1 MDNALKLRVMF
12 DMVDKITKPLKTM
25 LAGNKA
31 LASSLKETR
40 AQLTKLS
47 NAQRNIAAF
56 RELSGSVAKTTAEM
70 KAAHVCVG
78 ELTRALHASGPP
90 SKAMIADFERAK
102 QAAVTLTAKHSQ
114 QVAKLGELRTKLSD
128 AGVATSSLARH
139 ERELKASIDATKASI
154 AQQHKQLEQLAER
167 EKRIAAAR
175 TKMQAMQGVGANMAI
190 GGFAARST
198 GTHILGGL
206 GQTLG
211 EAKKVQN
218 EIARIQALGLG
229 EHATQDAVKFA
240 RGMKVYGASTS
251 DNMTMM
257 RDSMSIFADSHHAKV
272 ATPILSKMKF
282 ANDVV
287 YGGEHAEDNERMFM
301 NMLKVIELRGG
312 TKDQATFLDE
322 ANRVQKVISATGG
335 RVGGDQWM
343 EFIQRGGVAAKSL
356 SKDAFFYQMEPLIQE
371 MRGSAGKGL
380 MSGYQNLIEGR
391 TTVRAAR
398 KLMNLGLL
406 DSKKVEYDK
415 NGHVKAFADGALLN
429 SEQFKS
435 SPYEWMKETLLP
447 ALAKKGITDE
457 KAIVSTIG
465 SMFTNS
471 TASNLFTT
479 MFLQRNQIAK
489 NERQNKV
496 AADIDTLSGIAQEQT
511 SGKELAAMAKLRDL
525 KNEIGQ
531 RVTPL
536 YNAGLD
542 KTRSLAERLL
552 TVVKAHP
559 GAAKAVIT
567 VLAVFA
573 ALLAVCGTLTI
584 ALAAI
589 LGPLALLRF
598 SMAVLGMK
606 GGLLTRGLGLAVGA
620 FRMFGSAAM
629 FAGRAL
635 LMNPIGLAITALVA
649 VIVLAAYAIYTHW
662 DTIKSGASS
671 LWEHMRSTFAGG
683 VAWLKALPASMATI
697 GTNII
702 SGLVSGITSSM
713 GSVKDAIMNVASSTV
728 GWFKAKLGIHS
739 PSRVFSA
746 LGHFVGEG
754 AALGIDRAQERVARA
769 AIGLAAVAA
778 SSFAAPAIA
787 AVPQLT
793 KSIEPT
799 VALTRPRVPIDTRG
813 PLAATATGSAA
824 SRATDAVTIN
834 IYPQSGMDAQA
845 IARAVAA
852 ELDRRERAKQS
863 RLGSSLRDRA

>member
-1 MDNALKLRVMF
+1 MF
-12 DMVDKITKPLKTM
+12 DMVDKITRPLKTM

-40 AQLTKLS
+40 AQLSKLS
-47 NAQRNIAAF
+47 NAQKNIAAF

-102 QAAVTLTAKHSQ
+102 QAAATLTAKHSQ

-139 ERELKASIDATKASI
+139 ERELKTSIDATKASI

-190 GGFAARST
+190 GGYAAKST

-206 GQTLG
+206 GETLG

-229 EHATQDAVKFA
+229 ERATQDAVKFA
-240 RGMKVYGASTS
+240 RDMKVYGASTS
-251 DNMTMM
+251 ENMTMM
-257 RDSMSIFADSHHAKV
+257 RDSMSVFADSHHAKV
-272 ATPILSKMKF
+272 AAPILSKMKF
-282 ANDVV
+282 ANDAV
-287 YGGEHAEDNERMFM
+287 YGGEHAEDNERKFM

-391 TTVRAAR
+391 TTVRASR

-406 DSKKVEYDK
+406 DPKKVEYDK

-429 SEQFKS
+429 SEQFKT
-435 SPYEWMKETLLP
+435 SPYEWMKRTLLP
-447 ALAKKGITDE
+447 ALAKKGITDQ

-479 MFLQRNQIAK
+479 MFLQRDQIAK
-489 NERQNKV
+489 NEQQNKG
-496 AADIDTLSGIAQEQT
+496 AADIDQLSKIAKEQT
-511 SGKELAAMAKLRDL
+511 SGKELAALTKLRDL
-525 KNEIGQ
+525 RNEIGE
-531 RVTPL
+531 RVMPL

-542 KTRSLAERLL
+542 KTRELAEGLL
-552 TVVKAHP
+552 NVIKAFP
-559 GAAKAVIT
+559 GATKAVVT
-567 VLAVFA
+567 VLAVIG

-584 ALAAI
+584 ALVAV

-598 SMAVLGMK
+598 SMAALGLK
-606 GGLLTRGLGLAVGA
+606 GGLMTRGLGLAVGA
-620 FRMFGSAAM
+620 FRMFASAAM

-635 LMNPIGLAITALVA
+635 LMTPIGLAITALVA
-649 VIVLAAYAIYTHW
+649 VVGVAAYAIYTHW

-671 LWEHMRSTFAGG
+671 LWEHMRSTFTAG

-697 GTNII
+697 GANII

-713 GSVKDAIMNVASSTV
+713 GSVKDSIMNVASSTV
-728 GWFKAKLGIHS
+728 GWFKEKLGIHS

-754 AALGIDRAQERVARA
+754 AALGIDRAQGRVARA
-769 AIGLAAVAA
+769 AVGLAAVAA
-778 SSFAAPAIA
+778 SSFASPAIA

-793 KSIEPT
+793 QSIEPA

-824 SRATDAVTIN
+824 SSATDAVTIN
-834 IYPQSGMDAQA
+834 IYPQPGMDAQA

-852 ELDRRERAKQS
+852 ELDRRERAKRS
-863 RLGSSLRDRA
+863 RLGSSLLDRS